1 MEAFRQCQFQIT
13 NEVMFMSLSRNEE
26 QTSPAIDVLW
36 KIKPWQWSL
45 VVSAVGILVFIFSDG
60 LKSMVAAWE
69 SEEYSHGYMLPLVS
83 AFFVWQKSSALA
95 QMRFQASW
103 IGLLVTLFGL
113 FIYIA
118 GELGTLYT
126 VIQYGF
132 LITLGGVL
140 LSFMGWRA
148 FRLIIPAYVLLFFTV
163 PLPSF
168 LYNNLSSDLQL
179 ISSQLGVMVIR
190 LFGITVFL
198 EGNVIDLGTYQ
209 LQVVE
214 ACSGLRYLFPLTA
227 LGFIAAVLF
236 KGALWKKVVLF
247 LSTIPITVFMNSF
260 RIGVIGVL
268 VNYGG
273 VGMAEGFIHDFE
285 GWIVFMACA
294 AILVL
299 EMWLLAKIGRDR
311 LTLREAFA
319 IEGPDPLPAN
329 ARVHAQSI
337 PLSFY
342 LVLPLL
348 LAVMT
353 VSYVLPQREEI
364 IPGRVEFVFFPR
376 DIGEWRGRPDRL
388 ERIYVDALKFDDYLL
403 SDYVNG
409 VGDAINLYVA
419 YYASQ
424 RKGASVHSPKSCL
437 PGGGWRMQEFSQ
449 LEIDTSGFD
458 GQPVRVNR
466 SLIQMGDER
475 QLVYYWFQ
483 QRGRIMTNE
492 YLVKWN
498 LFWDAV
504 TRNRTDGALVRLTTK
519 VPVGANL
526 EEKDALL
533 SDFVRIIEKP
543 LQRFVPE

>member
-1 MEAFRQCQFQIT
+1 
-13 NEVMFMSLSRNEE
+13 MFMSLSRNEE
-26 QTSPAIDVLW
+26 QTSPVIDVFW

-45 VVSAVGILVFIFSDG
+45 VVAALGMLVFIFSDG
-60 LKSMVAAWE
+60 LKGMVAAWGQ
-69 SEEYSHGYMLPLVS
+69 EEYSHGYMLPLVA

-95 QMRFQASW
+95 QMPFRASW
-103 IGLLVTLFGL
+103 LGVLVTLFGL

-132 LITLGGVL
+132 LVTLGGVF

-148 FRLIIPAYVLLFFTV
+148 FRLILPAYVLLFFTV

-168 LYNNLSSDLQL
+168 LYNNLSSELQL

-198 EGNVIDLGTYQ
+198 EGNVIDLGNYQ

-273 VGMAEGFIHDFE
+273 AGMAEGFMHDFE

-311 LTLREAFA
+311 LPLRDAFA

-329 ARVHAQSI
+329 ARIQAQII
-337 PLSFY
+337 PSSFY

-348 LAVMT
+348 LAVMV
-353 VSYVLPQREEI
+353 VSQLLPQREEI
-364 IPGRVEFVFFPR
+364 IPERVEFVFFPR

-388 ERIYVDALKFDDYLL
+388 EKIYVDALKFDDYLL
-403 SDYVNG
+403 SDYANG
-409 VGDAINLYVA
+409 AGDSINLYVA

-437 PGGGWRMQEFSQ
+437 PGGGWRIQEFSQ
-449 LEIDTSGFD
+449 VEIDASGFD
-458 GQPVRVNR
+458 GQPIRVNR

-475 QLVYYWFQ
+475 LLVYYWFQ

-498 LFWDAV
+498 LFWDAM
-504 TRNRTDGALVRLTTK
+504 TRNRTDGALVRMTTK
-519 VPVGANL
+519 VPLGANL
-526 EEKDALL
+526 DEKDVLL
-533 SDFVRIIEKP
+533 SDFVRIIESP
-543 LQRFVPE
+543 LRRFVPE